1 MYTCWTRK
9 AAEAA
14 TEPKIAINIVMSKI
28 TSAINL
34 LGHERKLIVSSKA
47 NKANALHQHDRK
59 DASGT
64 FHTLYDTHLF
74 AHTR

>member
-1 MYTCWTRK
+1 VCTCWSRK

-47 NKANALHQHDRK
+47 NKANALHQDCEK
-59 DASGT
+59 AIGNKVQVASRQREQA
-64 FHTLYDTHLF
+64 L
-74 AHTR
+74 